1 MEEFICRGKL
11 SSLTLESVQPDSLS
25 PDQKEE
31 QRLFVA
37 KLFYDH
43 TGLLIRRQEARKII
57 FFHYNDQ
64 NLLEKEVELRESE
77 HISREKVYHYA
88 AGRLMEEVS
97 GHDRITYHY
106 NSRDILNYTTTWNG
120 DIQESVCSYGYDEAG
135 LVILKEIRDTE
146 GALLRSCRMKRNLQ
160 GLISEELVIN
170 QENYILEHNRYEYP
184 VFHGENWLKR
194 NCFRLEEGREPVLTE
209 ILYRNISMA
218 ASAAEE
224 VSSSLV
230 PPENQEPP
238 KADSADFQGEPEE
251 IPLPDTLPP
260 AEKKIKFKNGL
271 YKGLVNAENLPEGQG
286 EFWGSDGS
294 RYSGSF
300 TAGKMSGTGNLLHKN
315 GSSYT
320 GEFSDGLPQ
329 GKGECLWPDGS
340 RYRGQF
346 EKGEMHGI
354 GSFTWSDG
362 TRFTG
367 LFEHNKSTDQ
377 GLLEN
382 ADSPDTA
389 KTDKEP
395 Q

>member
-1 MEEFICRGKL
+1 MEEFICKGKL
-11 SSLTLESVQPDSLS
+11 SSLTLESVQSDSVS
-25 PDQKEE
+25 SDQKDE

-43 TGLLIRRQEARKII
+43 TGLLIRRQETRKII

-64 NLLEKEVELRESE
+64 NLLEKEVELRETE
-77 HISREKVYHYA
+77 KISREKSCVYS
-88 AGRLMEEVS
+88 AGRLIEEIS
-97 GHDRITYHY
+97 GHDKVTYHY
-106 NSRDILNYTTTWNG
+106 NSRDILNYTTSWNG
-120 DIQESVCSYGYDEAG
+120 DIQESVCSYGYDDAG
-135 LVILKEIRDTE
+135 LVILKEIRDSE
-146 GALLRSCRMKRNLQ
+146 GGLLRSCRMKRNRQ
-160 GLISEELVIN
+160 GLISEEMIIN
-170 QENYILEHNRYEYP
+170 QDNYVLEHNRYEYP

-194 NCFRLEEGREPVLTE
+194 NCYRLEEGREPVLTE

-218 ASAAEE
+218 SSAAEE
-224 VSSSLV
+224 ISSLQST
-230 PPENQEPP
+230 PPEPQEEESDQTP
-238 KADSADFQGEPEE
+238 SAAEPAPVEE
-251 IPLPDTLPP
+251 PFSPMEKTL
-260 AEKKIKFKNGL
+260 KFSNGL
-271 YKGLVNAENLPEGQG
+271 YKGLVNSDNQPEGQG

-294 RYSGSF
+294 RYSGGF
-300 TAGKMSGTGNLLHKN
+300 TAGKMSGKGNLLHKN

-340 RYRGQF
+340 RYRGEF
-346 EKGEMHGI
+346 DRGEMHGI

-367 LFEHNKSTDQ
+367 LFEHNRSTDQ

-382 ADSPDTA
+382 AALPDTGD
-389 KTDKEP
+389 TKENI